1 MTPVQTIREDIL
13 NILALTGA
21 EKIAFD
27 TMDAGEIESAIIITE
42 FEIAYTDRELDM
54 TYHRSVNLTAQLV
67 AKTTEDTTYHRSITL
82 TAQLIAKT
90 TEDLDALVDKLAD
103 VDDATS
109 GKVRHA
115 MIQRVVYETD
125 DSPDYKIAQVT
136 ITAGISDYA

>member
-1 MTPVQTIREDIL
+1 MTPVQTIRQDIL

-54 TYHRSVNLTAQLV
+54 TYHRSVNITAQLV
-67 AKTTEDTTYHRSITL
+67 
-82 TAQLIAKT
+82 AKT

-103 VDDATS
+103 VDDTTS

-115 MIQRVVYETD
+115 MLQRVVYETD
-125 DSPDYKIAQVT
+125 DSPDYKIALAT

>member
-1 MTPVQTIREDIL
+1 MTPVQTIRQDIL

-54 TYHRSVNLTAQLV
+54 TYHRSVTITAQLV
-67 AKTTEDTTYHRSITL
+67 AKT
-82 TAQLIAKT
+82 A
-90 TEDLDALVDKLAD
+90 EDLDALVDKLAD

-115 MIQRVVYETD
+115 MLQRVVYETD

>member
-1 MTPVQTIREDIL
+1 MTPVQTIRQDIL

-42 FEIAYTDRELDM
+42 FEIAYTDRELD
-54 TYHRSVNLTAQLV
+54 
-67 AKTTEDTTYHRSITL
+67 TTYHRSITL
-82 TAQLIAKT
+82 TAQLVAKT
-90 TEDLDALVDKLAD
+90 AEDLDALVDKLAD

-115 MIQRVVYETD
+115 MLQRVVYETD

>member
-1 MTPVQTIREDIL
+1 MTPVQTIRQDIL

-42 FEIAYTDRELDM
+42 FEIAYADREL
-54 TYHRSVNLTAQLV
+54 
-67 AKTTEDTTYHRSITL
+67 DTTYHRSITL

-115 MIQRVVYETD
+115 MLQRVVYETD
-125 DSPDYKIAQVT
+125 DSPDYKIAQAT

>member
-1 MTPVQTIREDIL
+1 MTPVQTIRQDIL

-42 FEIAYTDRELDM
+42 FEIAYMDREL
-54 TYHRSVNLTAQLV
+54 
-67 AKTTEDTTYHRSITL
+67 DTTYHRSITL
-82 TAQLIAKT
+82 TAQLVAKT
-90 TEDLDALVDKLAD
+90 AEDLDALVDKLAD
-103 VDDATS
+103 ADDATS

-115 MIQRVVYETD
+115 MLQRVVYETD
-125 DSPDYKIAQVT
+125 DSPDYKIALAT

>member
-1 MTPVQTIREDIL
+1 MTPVQTIRQDIL

-67 AKTTEDTTYHRSITL
+67 AKT
-82 TAQLIAKT
+82 A
-90 TEDLDALVDKLAD
+90 EDLDALVDKLAD

-115 MIQRVVYETD
+115 MLQRVVYETD

>member
-1 MTPVQTIREDIL
+1 MTPVKTIRQDIL

-42 FEIAYTDRELDM
+42 FEIAYADRQLDM
-54 TYHRSVNLTAQLV
+54 AYYRSVTLTAQLV
-67 AKTTEDTTYHRSITL
+67 
-82 TAQLIAKT
+82 AKT

-103 VDDATS
+103 IDDATS

-115 MIQRVVYETD
+115 MLQRVVYETD

>member
-1 MTPVQTIREDIL
+1 MTPVQTIRQDIL

-42 FEIAYTDRELDM
+42 FEIAYTDRELDT
-54 TYHRSVNLTAQLV
+54 TYHRSVTLTAQLV
-67 AKTTEDTTYHRSITL
+67 AKT
-82 TAQLIAKT
+82 A
-90 TEDLDALVDKLAD
+90 EDLDALVDKLAD

-115 MIQRVVYETD
+115 MLQRVVYETD

>member
-1 MTPVQTIREDIL
+1 MTPVQTIRQDIL

-54 TYHRSVNLTAQLV
+54 TYHRSVTITAQLV
-67 AKTTEDTTYHRSITL
+67 AKT
-82 TAQLIAKT
+82 A
-90 TEDLDALVDKLAD
+90 EDLDALVDKLAD
-103 VDDATS
+103 ADDATS
-109 GKVRHA
+109 GAVRHA
-115 MIQRVVYETD
+115 MLQRVVYETD

-136 ITAGISDYA
+136 ITAGLSDYA

>member
-1 MTPVQTIREDIL
+1 MTPVQTIRQDIL

-42 FEIAYTDRELDM
+42 FEIAYTDRELD
-54 TYHRSVNLTAQLV
+54 
-67 AKTTEDTTYHRSITL
+67 TTYHRSITL
-82 TAQLIAKT
+82 TAQLVAKT
-90 TEDLDALVDKLAD
+90 AEDLDALVDKLAD

>member
-1 MTPVQTIREDIL
+1 MTPVQTIRQDIL

-27 TMDAGEIESAIIITE
+27 TMDAGDIESAIIITE
-42 FEIAYTDRELDM
+42 FEIAYTDRELDT
-54 TYHRSVNLTAQLV
+54 TYHRSVTLTAQLV
-67 AKTTEDTTYHRSITL
+67 AKT
-82 TAQLIAKT
+82 A
-90 TEDLDALVDKLAD
+90 EDLDALVDKLAD

-115 MIQRVVYETD
+115 MLQRVVYETD

-136 ITAGISDYA
+136 LTAGISDYA

>member
-1 MTPVQTIREDIL
+1 MTPVQTIRQDIL
-13 NILALTGA
+13 NILTLTGA

-42 FEIAYTDRELDM
+42 FEIAYTDRELD
-54 TYHRSVNLTAQLV
+54 
-67 AKTTEDTTYHRSITL
+67 TTYHRSITL
-82 TAQLIAKT
+82 TAQLVAKT
-90 TEDLDALVDKLAD
+90 AEDLDALVDKLAD

-115 MIQRVVYETD
+115 MLQRVVYETD

-136 ITAGISDYA
+136 LTAGISDYA

>member
-1 MTPVQTIREDIL
+1 MTPVQTIRQDIL

-42 FEIAYTDRELDM
+42 FEIAYTDRELD
-54 TYHRSVNLTAQLV
+54 
-67 AKTTEDTTYHRSITL
+67 TTYHRSITL

-90 TEDLDALVDKLAD
+90 AEDLDALVDKLAD

-115 MIQRVVYETD
+115 MLQRVVYETD

>member
-1 MTPVQTIREDIL
+1 MTPVQTIRQDIL

-67 AKTTEDTTYHRSITL
+67 AKTTED
-82 TAQLIAKT
+82 
-90 TEDLDALVDKLAD
+90 LDALVDKLAD
-103 VDDATS
+103 ADDATS
-109 GKVRHA
+109 GKIRHA

>member
-1 MTPVQTIREDIL
+1 MTPVQTIRQDIL

-42 FEIAYTDRELDM
+42 FEIAHTDREL
-54 TYHRSVNLTAQLV
+54 
-67 AKTTEDTTYHRSITL
+67 DTTYHRSITL
-82 TAQLIAKT
+82 TAQLVAKT
-90 TEDLDALVDKLAD
+90 AEDLDALVDKLAD

>member
-1 MTPVQTIREDIL
+1 MTPVQTIRQDIL

-42 FEIAYTDRELDM
+42 FEIAYTDRELDT
-54 TYHRSVNLTAQLV
+54 TYHRSVTLTAQLV
-67 AKTTEDTTYHRSITL
+67 AKT
-82 TAQLIAKT
+82 A
-90 TEDLDALVDKLAD
+90 EDLDALVDKLAD

-115 MIQRVVYETD
+115 MLQRVVYETD
-125 DSPDYKIAQVT
+125 DSPDYKIALAT